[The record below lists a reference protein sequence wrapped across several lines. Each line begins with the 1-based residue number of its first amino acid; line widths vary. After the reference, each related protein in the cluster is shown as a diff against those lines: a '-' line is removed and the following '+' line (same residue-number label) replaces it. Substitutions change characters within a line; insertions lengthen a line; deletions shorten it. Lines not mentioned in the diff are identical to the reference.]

1 MLPYVIIH
9 IGMSVDGRID
19 WGLGADNPYYELVP
33 QFGADTDLSGSNTI
47 LKAQWPAD
55 PQAVLGEVYP
65 QWINK
70 PDRSIL
76 AIVDSQGRIKNWD
89 IIKKQPWWRDYVA
102 LCSAATS
109 RDHLA
114 YLEEQQ
120 VQYIVAGIQHVDLR
134 QALEEL
140 NARYH
145 CQKVRIDSGGIL
157 NGVCLRAGL
166 VDEVSVVISPALV
179 GGTSPQTMFVAPD
192 LTSEEGVIS
201 LTLTQIETVR
211 NRYLWIRYNVIKH

>member
-1 MLPYVIIH
+1 MLPYVIMH
-9 IGMSVDGRID
+9 IGVSVDGRID
-19 WGLGADNPYYELVP
+19 WGGGADNPYYELVQ

-47 LKAQWPAD
+47 LKAQWPTD
-55 PQAVLGEVYP
+55 PQTVLGEVYV

-76 AIVDSQGRIKNWD
+76 AIVDSQGRVKNWD
-89 IIKKQPWWRDYVA
+89 NIKKQPWWRGCVA
-102 LCSAATS
+102 LCSTATPQ
-109 RDHLA
+109 DHLS
-114 YLEEQQ
+114 YLEEQH
-120 VQYIVAGIQHVDLR
+120 VDYIITGTQHVDLQ

-140 NARYH
+140 NTRYH

-166 VDEVSVVISPALV
+166 VDEVSLVISPALV

-192 LTSEEGVIS
+192 LASEEGVIP
-201 LTLTQIETVR
+201 LILTQIETIR
-211 NRYLWIRYNVIKH
+211 DRYLWVRYKVMKQ